1 MLKICV
7 LKKFFEVSD
16 LNNIVYIEGGRRLQG
31 TVCAQGAKNAALPI
45 MAASL
50 LLDDGQLEISR
61 VPRLDD
67 VAIMADL
74 LRHLGAFVEHSE
86 ERMTVTIDDA
96 FDLYETPDVLVRR
109 MRASSLVLG
118 PLLARRGRA
127 ILPLPGGCSIGSRP
141 IDLHLKGLARMG
153 AKLEIRHGSVHATA
167 PERLKGSRIYLDFP
181 SVGAT
186 ENLLM
191 AAACAKG
198 ETVIENAAR
207 EPEITNLAQAL
218 SIMGASIE
226 GAGSG
231 TIHIQGVERL
241 RGGSLSVIP
250 DRIEASTF
258 LIAGA
263 VTGGEVTVTDVVPEH
278 MEALLSKLE
287 EAGASLMIGDSSV
300 TVRADLPLTGVTLK
314 TLPYPGFPTDLQPQ
328 MMVLL
333 CLAQKTGVIHETVF
347 ESRFLHVGELKR
359 MGAQIEL
366 QGHTSVVTG
375 VPTLNG
381 TEVHGTDL
389 RACAA
394 LVIAGLAAKGQ
405 TVLKETHHLW
415 RGYENFISKVAALGG
430 RIWVLPEGTPR
441 SQGVGDFKSL
451 LHL

>member
-1 MLKICV
+1 MRYLGDILCIK
-7 LKKFFEVSD
+7 
-16 LNNIVYIEGGRRLQG
+16 GGVRLSG
-31 TVCAQGAKNAALPI
+31 TVRAQGAKNAALPI
-45 MAASL
+45 MAATL
-50 LLDDGQLEISR
+50 LLEEGTVLINR

-74 LRHLGAFVEHSE
+74 LRHLGAKVDHSGE
-86 ERMTVTIDDA
+86 LMQINITHDPRL
-96 FDLYETPDVLVRR
+96 FETPEGLVRK

-118 PLLARRGRA
+118 PLLARRGKA

-153 AKLEIRHGSVHATA
+153 ANLEIRRGAVYATA
-167 PERLKGSRIYLDFP
+167 PGRLRGSRIYLDFP

-191 AAACAKG
+191 AAASAKG
-198 ETVIENAAR
+198 ETVLENAAR

-218 SIMGASIE
+218 TTMGAVIE

-231 TIHIQGVERL
+231 TIHIQGVETL
-241 RGGSLSVIP
+241 KGGPMTVIP

-263 VTGGEVTVTDVVPEH
+263 ATGGEVTVIDVVPEH
-278 MEALLSKLE
+278 MEALLAKLE
-287 EAGASLMIGDSSV
+287 EAGASLMVKESSV
-300 TVRADLPLTGVTLK
+300 TVRVDRPLTGVTLK

-333 CLAQKTGVIHETVF
+333 CLAEKTGVIHETVF

-366 QGHTSVVTG
+366 QGNTSIVTG
-375 VPTLNG
+375 VPFLNG
-381 TEVHGTDL
+381 AEVHGTDL

-394 LVIAGLAAKGQ
+394 LAIAGLAAKG
-405 TVLKETHHLW
+405 TTLLKETHHLW
-415 RGYENFISKVAALGG
+415 RGYENFVDKMNDLGG
-430 RIWVLPEGTPR
+430 KIFISNENDVCSPTATSLRELP
-441 SQGVGDFKSL
+441 SL
-451 LHL
+451 Q